1 MIKAAT
7 TAVVGGGDDDEDDD
21 KYNYDDSDNIDQWR
35 P

>member
-7 TAVVGGGDDDEDDD
+7 TAVVGGGDDEDDD

>member
-7 TAVVGGGDDDEDDD
+7 TAVVGGGDDEDDD
-21 KYNYDDSDNIDQWR
+21 KYNYDDSDNIAQWR